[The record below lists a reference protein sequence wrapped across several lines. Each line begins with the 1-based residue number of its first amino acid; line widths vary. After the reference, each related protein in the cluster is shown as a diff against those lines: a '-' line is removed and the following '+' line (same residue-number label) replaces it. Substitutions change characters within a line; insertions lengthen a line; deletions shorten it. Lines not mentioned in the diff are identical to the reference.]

1 VWNVEVFVGRQPI
14 FDIHQELFGYELLN
28 RTGKENVYLQT
39 DGDMATL
46 EVLKNSFLSIGMDKL
61 ADGKKCFINFTEK
74 LILNDIPTYFDKEAI
89 AIEILE
95 DIIPSREILQA
106 CAKLKQ
112 LGYTIVLDDFV
123 LKDENRAFLEYANI
137 IKVDI
142 IKTNIQ
148 DIGKILRELPN
159 KDVKLLAEK
168 VETREDFT
176 IAKSLGFTLFQG
188 YFFSKPVVINAKDVS
203 STLINQQHLYLLNKI
218 DDPEPDIDEIAVLV
232 ENDFS
237 LTYKILR
244 IVNSAAYHMRN
255 KINSIKQ
262 AIMVLGLYEL
272 RKWVLLM
279 AISDYKSAKDNE
291 TIKLSMCRAK
301 FAESIGKLIQRN
313 ISEYFLLGLFSLI
326 DTILERPMEEIL
338 VELPLTPAMQEALL
352 GHKNEFTL
360 VLDLLSSLERG
371 ISISELSSILNIP
384 EDVIY
389 SQYVEAIGWAD
400 NLNRSINE

>member
-1 VWNVEVFVGRQPI
+1 
-14 FDIHQELFGYELLN
+14 
-28 RTGKENVYLQT
+28 
-39 DGDMATL
+39 
-46 EVLKNSFLSIGMDKL
+46 MDKL

>member
-89 AIEILE
+89 AVEILE
-95 DIIPSREILQA
+95 DIIPTREILLA
-106 CAKLKQ
+106 CSKLKQ

-123 LKDENRAFLEYANI
+123 LKEENKAFLNYANI

-218 DDPEPDIDEIAVLV
+218 DDPEPDIDEIAELV

-255 KINSIKQ
+255 KIHSIKQ

-301 FAESIGKLIQRN
+301 FAESIGKLKHRN

-326 DTILERPMEEIL
+326 DTILERPMDEIL

-352 GHKNEFTL
+352 GHKNEFAM

-371 ISISELSSILNIP
+371 NSITELSSTFKIP
-384 EDVIY
+384 EDEIY
-389 SQYVEAIGWAD
+389 RQYVEALGWAD
-400 NLNRSINE
+400 SLNRSINT

>member
-1 VWNVEVFVGRQPI
+1 MEVFVGRQPI

-95 DIIPSREILQA
+95 DIIPSSEILQA

-148 DIGKILRELPN
+148 GIGKILRELPN

-218 DDPEPDIDEIAVLV
+218 DDPEPDIDEIAELV

-301 FAESIGKLIQRN
+301 FAESIGKLKQRN

-338 VELPLTPAMQEALL
+338 VELPLTPEMQEALL
-352 GHKNEFTL
+352 GHKNEFAL
-360 VLDLLSSLERG
+360 ILDLLSSLERG
-371 ISISELSSILNIP
+371 ISINELSSFLNIP
-384 EDVIY
+384 EDEIY
-389 SQYVEAIGWAD
+389 RQYVEAIGWAD
-400 NLNRSINE
+400 SLNRSINA

>member
-1 VWNVEVFVGRQPI
+1 MEVFVGRQPI
-14 FDIHQELFGYELLN
+14 FNIHQELFGYELLN

-39 DGDMATL
+39 DGDKATL
-46 EVLKNSFLSIGMDKL
+46 EVLKNSFLSIGIDKL
-61 ADGKKCFINFTEK
+61 ADGKKCFINFTEN
-74 LILNDIPTYFDKEAI
+74 LILDDIPTYFDKGAI
-89 AIEILE
+89 AVEILE
-95 DIIPSREILQA
+95 DIVPSREVLHA
-106 CAKLKQ
+106 CSKLKQ

-123 LKDENRAFLEYANI
+123 LMEENKAFLGYADI

-142 IKTNIQ
+142 MNTNIQ
-148 DIGKILRELPN
+148 EIGKLLKELAN
-159 KDVKLLAEK
+159 RDVKLLAEK

-188 YFFSKPVVINAKDVS
+188 YFFSKPVVINGKDVS
-203 STLINQQHLYLLNKI
+203 STLISQQHLYLLNKI
-218 DDPEPDIDEIAVLV
+218 DDSEPNIDEIAELV

-262 AIMVLGLYEL
+262 AVMVLGLYEL

-279 AISDYKSAKDNE
+279 AISDHKSAKDNE
-291 TIKLSMCRAK
+291 TIKLSMSRAK
-301 FAESIGKLIQRN
+301 FAESIGKLKRQN

-338 VELPLTPAMQEALL
+338 IELPLTPGMQDALL

-360 VLDLLSSLERG
+360 ILNLLSSLERG
-371 ISISELSSILNIP
+371 ISITELSLSLEVS
-384 EDVIY
+384 EDELY
-389 SQYVEAIGWAD
+389 RQYVDAIGWAD
-400 NLNRSINE
+400 RLNRSITA

>member
-1 VWNVEVFVGRQPI
+1 MEVFVGRQPI

-123 LKDENRAFLEYANI
+123 LKDENKALLEYANI

-142 IKTNIQ
+142 IKSNIQ
-148 DIGKILRELPN
+148 DIGKILRELPH

-218 DDPEPDIDEIAVLV
+218 DDPEPDIDEIAELV

-313 ISEYFLLGLFSLI
+313 ISEYFLLGLFSLL

-371 ISISELSSILNIP
+371 ISITELSSILNIP
-384 EDVIY
+384 EDEIY

-400 NLNRSINE
+400 SLNRSINA

>member
-1 VWNVEVFVGRQPI
+1 
-14 FDIHQELFGYELLN
+14 
-28 RTGKENVYLQT
+28 
-39 DGDMATL
+39 
-46 EVLKNSFLSIGMDKL
+46 MDKL

-95 DIIPSREILQA
+95 DIIPSSEILQA

-218 DDPEPDIDEIAVLV
+218 DDPEPDIDEIAELV

-301 FAESIGKLIQRN
+301 FAESIGKLKQRN

-338 VELPLTPAMQEALL
+338 VELPLTPEMQEALL
-352 GHKNEFTL
+352 GHKNEFAL
-360 VLDLLSSLERG
+360 ILDLLSSLERG
-371 ISISELSSILNIP
+371 ISINELSSFLNIP
-384 EDVIY
+384 EDEIY
-389 SQYVEAIGWAD
+389 RQYVEAIGWAD
-400 NLNRSINE
+400 SLNRSINA

>member
-1 VWNVEVFVGRQPI
+1 VCNMEVFVGRQPI
-14 FDIHQELFGYELLN
+14 FNIHQELFGYELLN

-39 DGDMATL
+39 DGDKATL
-46 EVLKNSFLSIGMDKL
+46 EVLKNSFLSIGIDKL
-61 ADGKKCFINFTEK
+61 ADGKKCFINFTEN
-74 LILNDIPTYFDKEAI
+74 LILDDIPTYFDKGAI
-89 AIEILE
+89 AVEILE
-95 DIIPSREILQA
+95 DIVPSREVLHA
-106 CAKLKQ
+106 CSKLKQ

-123 LKDENRAFLEYANI
+123 LMEENKAFLGYADI

-142 IKTNIQ
+142 MNTNIQ
-148 DIGKILRELPN
+148 EIGKLLKELAN
-159 KDVKLLAEK
+159 RDVKLLAEK

-188 YFFSKPVVINAKDVS
+188 YFFSKPVVINGKDVS
-203 STLINQQHLYLLNKI
+203 STLISQQHLYLLNKI
-218 DDPEPDIDEIAVLV
+218 DDSEPNIDEIAELV

-262 AIMVLGLYEL
+262 AVMVLGLYEL

-279 AISDYKSAKDNE
+279 AISDHKSAKDNE
-291 TIKLSMCRAK
+291 TIKLSMSRAK
-301 FAESIGKLIQRN
+301 FAESIGKLKRQN

-338 VELPLTPAMQEALL
+338 IELPLTPGMQDALL

-360 VLDLLSSLERG
+360 ILNLLSSLERG
-371 ISISELSSILNIP
+371 ISITELSLSLEVS
-384 EDVIY
+384 EDELY
-389 SQYVEAIGWAD
+389 RQYVDAIGWAD
-400 NLNRSINE
+400 RLNRSITA

>member
-123 LKDENRAFLEYANI
+123 LKDENKAFLEYANI

-142 IKTNIQ
+142 IKSNIQ
-148 DIGKILRELPN
+148 DIGKILRELPH

-218 DDPEPDIDEIAVLV
+218 DDPEPDIDEIAELV

-313 ISEYFLLGLFSLI
+313 ISEYFLLGLFSLL

-371 ISISELSSILNIP
+371 ISITELSSILNIP
-384 EDVIY
+384 EDEIY

-400 NLNRSINE
+400 SLNRSINA

>member
-1 VWNVEVFVGRQPI
+1 MEVFVGRQPI

-28 RTGKENVYLQT
+28 RTSKENVYLQT

-89 AIEILE
+89 AVEILE

-123 LKDENRAFLEYANI
+123 LKDENKAFLEYANI

-142 IKTNIQ
+142 IKSNIQ

-218 DDPEPDIDEIAVLV
+218 DDPEPDIDEIAELV

-360 VLDLLSSLERG
+360 ILDLLSSLERG
-371 ISISELSSILNIP
+371 ISITELSSILNIP

-400 NLNRSINE
+400 SLNRSINA

>member
-123 LKDENRAFLEYANI
+123 LKDENKALLEYANI

-142 IKTNIQ
+142 IKSNIQ
-148 DIGKILRELPN
+148 DIGKILRELPH

-218 DDPEPDIDEIAVLV
+218 DDPEPDIDEIAELV

-313 ISEYFLLGLFSLI
+313 ISEYFLLGLFSLL

-371 ISISELSSILNIP
+371 ISITELSSILNIP
-384 EDVIY
+384 EDEIY

-400 NLNRSINE
+400 SLNRSINA

>member
-1 VWNVEVFVGRQPI
+1 MEVFVGRQPI

>member
-1 VWNVEVFVGRQPI
+1 MEVFVGRQPI

-89 AIEILE
+89 AVEILE
-95 DIIPSREILQA
+95 DIIPTSEILQA
-106 CAKLKQ
+106 CSRLKQ

-123 LKDENRAFLEYANI
+123 LKEENKAFLEYANI

-218 DDPEPDIDEIAVLV
+218 DDPEPDIDEIAELV

-301 FAESIGKLIQRN
+301 FAESIGKLKQRN

-338 VELPLTPAMQEALL
+338 VELPLTPEMQEALL

-360 VLDLLSSLERG
+360 ILELLSSLERG
-371 ISISELSSILNIP
+371 ISINELSSFLNIP
-384 EDVIY
+384 EDEIY
-389 SQYVEAIGWAD
+389 RQYVEAIGWAD
-400 NLNRSINE
+400 SLNRSINA

>member
-1 VWNVEVFVGRQPI
+1 MEVFVGRQPI

-95 DIIPSREILQA
+95 DIIPSSEILQA

-218 DDPEPDIDEIAVLV
+218 DDPEPDIDEIAELV

-301 FAESIGKLIQRN
+301 FAESIGKLKQRN

-338 VELPLTPAMQEALL
+338 VELPLTPEMQEALL
-352 GHKNEFTL
+352 GHKNEFAL
-360 VLDLLSSLERG
+360 ILDLLSSLERG
-371 ISISELSSILNIP
+371 ISINELSSFLNIP
-384 EDVIY
+384 EDEIY
-389 SQYVEAIGWAD
+389 RQYVEAIGWAD
-400 NLNRSINE
+400 SLNRSINA